1 MRIELNAGG
10 LSNGAAVM
18 DFQSDFGALSKGS
31 RWMVQSFQNIRNY
44 AYNMNGG
51 VGILQDAVD
60 EISARITEDEQRA
73 GEIEKD
79 LQKADDFIELALS
92 YDAKTAVLTITNIAK
107 GAVFTVETA
116 GRKNDLRSGMSA
128 ELQQGSRILL
138 GNYTTI
144 VIQNIATDK

>member
-1 MRIELNAGG
+1 MSGDNTPLPKNNKAICESATNDDISSIGRNA
-10 LSNGAAVM
+10 
-18 DFQSDFGALSKGS
+18 F
-31 RWMVQSFQNIRNY
+31 
-44 AYNMNGG
+44 
-51 VGILQDAVD
+51 
-60 EISARITEDEQRA
+60 
-73 GEIEKD
+73 
-79 LQKADDFIELALS
+79 ALS